1 MAVAYL
7 LEARVVVTTND
18 DHLRLL
24 LTSPLVG
31 TVAKVYSDLEVG
43 IVMESFHQQS
53 PHTYLFWRLHYLA
66 QPVLCSPAAIPL
78 IVAPRA

>member
-43 IVMESFHQQS
+43 IVMESMS
-53 PHTYLFWRLHYLA
+53 PTMLEGSMRIDLHG
-66 QPVLCSPAAIPL
+66 
-78 IVAPRA
+78 